1 MANAFARLKRK
12 LENPSR
18 QVASGTGSRPP
29 QSAADAGKPY
39 RIEILVDS
47 LRWTLIVT
55 DLDTGTE
62 VRRDGGMQDCP
73 LDTPNAPVLTNIG
86 LAMAALKASE
96 KSDCRDVVLYVE
108 DSEVE
113 LFDNRLLHLN
123 TGDATRIG
131 QFASD
136 FVGAEKCGYDEQPL
150 DPEGPGD
157 ARILAFVSEQRIRQ
171 YLSRMDELAIRVRA
185 IVPEL
190 QGRLLPERPGDNACA
205 TLRLDA
211 RHCRFTLLDRV
222 SGSLLVRQ
230 IEGGMSGF
238 AQALADANSLPLAD
252 AAETLR
258 RRDLFAPLAA
268 LKQADEE
275 GSDRRIG
282 GLSRALIPTAM
293 AFVGTLGETLDYF
306 SSQRMADPVSR
317 IRLVGPQFLLKGFA
331 DWLATMLDIEVEA
344 VSSDDP
350 DPVRGLPEA
359 ARLNLLR
366 GTRDPLIVR
375 GRTRYSFD
383 GERFVA
389 SGEADGADLAA
400 AAAGD
405 GGEQI
410 RPAIAAHPAQTQN
423 ARAIAML
430 LPVVLAGGLYLMH
443 EHMLVPLQ
451 RHLAVRATSH
461 DSLIQ
466 ANARLRTEA
475 TQLGLARTGLAGA
488 EGRASDKVLWIE
500 KFLRLSHAL
509 PAALWLTDTFIVHN
523 ERKVGGVAVV
533 TTKLIIRG
541 GAPMDGRD
549 HLHEIARFI
558 DTLED
563 DADFMSDF
571 RRLTFEG
578 ADNSGET
585 ARPFTTFEIHAWYD
599 RNRRQK
605 NAPARRSEGA
615 LGAMQD
621 KIDRRNEAQGATV
634 LEGVRGLEQQ

>member
-1 MANAFARLKRK
+1 
-12 LENPSR
+12 
-18 QVASGTGSRPP
+18 
-29 QSAADAGKPY
+29 
-39 RIEILVDS
+39 
-47 LRWTLIVT
+47 
-55 DLDTGTE
+55 
-62 VRRDGGMQDCP
+62 
-73 LDTPNAPVLTNIG
+73 
-86 LAMAALKASE
+86 
-96 KSDCRDVVLYVE
+96 
-108 DSEVE
+108 
-113 LFDNRLLHLN
+113 
-123 TGDATRIG
+123 
-131 QFASD
+131 
-136 FVGAEKCGYDEQPL
+136 
-150 DPEGPGD
+150 
-157 ARILAFVSEQRIRQ
+157 
-171 YLSRMDELAIRVRA
+171 
-185 IVPEL
+185 
-190 QGRLLPERPGDNACA
+190 
-205 TLRLDA
+205 
-211 RHCRFTLLDRV
+211 
-222 SGSLLVRQ
+222 
-230 IEGGMSGF
+230 
-238 AQALADANSLPLAD
+238 
-252 AAETLR
+252 
-258 RRDLFAPLAA
+258 
-268 LKQADEE
+268 
-275 GSDRRIG
+275 
-282 GLSRALIPTAM
+282 
-293 AFVGTLGETLDYF
+293 
-306 SSQRMADPVSR
+306 
-317 IRLVGPQFLLKGFA
+317 
-331 DWLATMLDIEVEA
+331 
-344 VSSDDP
+344 
-350 DPVRGLPEA
+350 
-359 ARLNLLR
+359 
-366 GTRDPLIVR
+366 
-375 GRTRYSFD
+375 
-383 GERFVA
+383 
-389 SGEADGADLAA
+389 
-400 AAAGD
+400 
-405 GGEQI
+405 
-410 RPAIAAHPAQTQN
+410 
-423 ARAIAML
+423 ML